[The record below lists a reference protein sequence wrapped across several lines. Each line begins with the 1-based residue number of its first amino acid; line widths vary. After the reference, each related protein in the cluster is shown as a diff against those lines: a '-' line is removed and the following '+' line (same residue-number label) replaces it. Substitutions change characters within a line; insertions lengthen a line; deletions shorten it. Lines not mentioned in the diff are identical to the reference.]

1 MPSPRVNNAGIT
13 RSRPNFLLYIT
24 FDLWRSQTI
33 LFKVKNQNR
42 HGYIMDNEKQVRGRP
57 FSKGNPGRKL
67 GSKNKATIV
76 AASLAGETGEE
87 ILRKAIEMAMG
98 GNVAMIKFLLDRIL
112 PKERPIQLELP
123 HLDYAHD
130 SVDAMA
136 EIVDAVSSGR
146 ISPREAADVAQ
157 LVSAFTRAIDITE
170 AQHQIDLLKSKLDGT
185 AIDRSTSDANGKKN
199 PFK

>member
-1 MPSPRVNNAGIT
+1 
-13 RSRPNFLLYIT
+13 
-24 FDLWRSQTI
+24 
-33 LFKVKNQNR
+33 
-42 HGYIMDNEKQVRGRP
+42 MDNGKRPRGRP
-57 FSKGNPGRKL
+57 FPEGNPGRKR

-76 AASLAGETGEE
+76 AASLAGSQGEE

-123 HLDYAHD
+123 RLDLAHD

-136 EIVDAVSSGR
+136 EIVDAVASGR

-157 LVSAFTRAIDITE
+157 LVSAFTRAIDLTE
-170 AQHQIDLLKSKLDGT
+170 AQTQIDALKSRLDDLRADFKMEGNT
-185 AIDRSTSDANGKKN
+185 NSKKDQLN
-199 PFK
+199 IKIEGNTE

>member
-1 MPSPRVNNAGIT
+1 
-13 RSRPNFLLYIT
+13 
-24 FDLWRSQTI
+24 
-33 LFKVKNQNR
+33 
-42 HGYIMDNEKQVRGRP
+42 MDNGKPPRGRP
-57 FSKGNPGRKL
+57 FSEGNPGRRR
-67 GSKNKATIV
+67 GSKNKSTIL

-98 GNVAMIKFLLDRIL
+98 GNVAMMKFLLDRIL
-112 PKERPIQLELP
+112 PKERPVDLKLP

-157 LVSAFTRAIDITE
+157 LVSAFRQAIELTDVE
-170 AQHQIDLLKSKLDGT
+170 MEIDLLKSKLDGT